1 MYLLT
6 INSPTLKSV
15 AMNLYDINNNLLQET
30 TVSCT
35 VIVFIDFHPLVV
47 CLFVCARACQFVCV
61 CVCVCVCVHA
71 WVGANTLHQQYPND
85 HYASHNLVYFFL

>member
-1 MYLLT
+1 
-6 INSPTLKSV
+6 
-15 AMNLYDINNNLLQET
+15 MNLYDININLPQET

-47 CLFVCARACQFVCV
+47 CLLYVHVHV
-61 CVCVCVCVHA
+61 NLCVCVCVCVHA
-71 WVGANTLHQQYPND
+71 WVGANTLHEQYPND